1 MIMSDG
7 AMSVNLHPTIPTMLE
22 EAKWMRRL
30 GLKIP
35 DAFHTLNMANVKKTH
50 DQLKVQGYV
59 YERERERERER
70 GREGGRNISWKN
82 CCSISH

>member
-1 MIMSDG
+1 MYLQVTLLVMSDG
-7 AMSVNLHPTIPTMLE
+7 AMSVNLHPTILTMLE

-50 DQLKVQGYV
+50 DQLKV
-59 YERERERERER
+59 
-70 GREGGRNISWKN
+70 
-82 CCSISH
+82 